1 MSDSNKDDRPQQK
14 RNATLLDLVKKNR
27 ALEIEHREIR
37 KTQEAFKESEERFR
51 LISETIHF
59 GVFEIDES
67 GSCLYTNTRWQEIFG
82 ISLVES
88 LTANWYDYLHPDDR
102 DSILKP
108 WEKSLE
114 DLKSFYRECRI
125 ITAKGDER
133 WVHFHFSPVFSDAGV
148 RYTGTVEDITARK
161 QAESDLKRAKEQ
173 AELAS
178 LAKSQF
184 LANMSHEI
192 RTPMNGVI
200 GFTDML
206 LESKLDETQKDYTL
220 TIKRCGESLLSLIN
234 DILDFSKIESG
245 ELDIEEIDFDPEL
258 LAYDV
263 CDIIRPKLTGKQIEF
278 LCHIDDQIPTCVKG
292 DPLRYRQV
300 LTNLLGNSPKF
311 TTEGEIELALNLEEE
326 TESEIKLHTTIR
338 DTGIGIPRGKIKTIF
353 EPFQQADGST
363 TRKYGGTGLG
373 LSICKQISRLMKG
386 DVWVESEEGIGST
399 FHFTAWLKKADIPE
413 PKRGNP
419 VSLQNKCVLVAD
431 DNATNLK
438 AIKKALE
445 VAGMRVFTV
454 VLGSDI
460 VPLINEMSAKGT
472 PIEIAVVDIDMPD
485 LDGYEVAALIRKSSS
500 PISDLPLIALS
511 SAMERDAKKCEK
523 AGFNG
528 FLSKPVR
535 HVKLFQMMERILALN
550 SDDKPTIQ
558 SIGATKI
565 HTQYSVREDIKHSVR
580 ILLAEDNQV
589 NQKLATLM
597 LKKAGYKVEV
607 ANNGLEAVE
616 KYTNRPDA
624 FDLIFM
630 DVQMP
635 EMDGMTATLEI
646 RAKGFK
652 KIPIVAMTANAM
664 KGDREKCIE
673 AGMNDYLTKP
683 IKREPVFEVLER
695 LVFTKE
701 IGESKKAKDIKKTK
715 ITGKTKVAQ
724 KTKALNQKV
733 KTSGRKINM
742 MDFKQMGE
750 KLGMEED
757 EFMELVDLF
766 MESGKADYE
775 RMIQAIAEGDPKNT
789 ASSAHTLAGASGNL
803 GIMEIHKLAKQI
815 ENAAAG
821 GILDGLA
828 EISAKISDLFNDI
841 EAAAKN

>member
-1 MSDSNKDDRPQQK
+1 MADSNKDDHPQRK
-14 RNATLLDLVKKNR
+14 KNTTILELVKKNR
-27 ALEIEHREIR
+27 ALELKHRDIK

-88 LTANWYDYLHPDDR
+88 LTANWYDYLYPDDR
-102 DSILKP
+102 GPILKL

-114 DLKSFYRECRI
+114 DLNSFSTECRI
-125 ITAKGDER
+125 VTAEGEER
-133 WVHFHFSPVFSDAGV
+133 WVHFHFSPVFSDAGA
-148 RYTGTVEDITARK
+148 RYTGTIEDITARK

-206 LESKLDETQKDYTL
+206 LESKLDEAQKDYTL

-263 CDIIRPKLTGKQIEF
+263 CDIVRPKLTGKPIEF

-300 LTNLLGNSPKF
+300 LTNLLGNAPKF
-311 TTEGEIELALNLEEE
+311 TTNGEIELALNLEEE

-338 DTGIGIPRGKIKTIF
+338 DTGIGIPSDKIKTIF

-373 LSICKQISRLMKG
+373 LSICKQISKLMKG
-386 DVWVESEEGIGST
+386 DVWVESEEGKGSI
-399 FHFTAWLKKADIPE
+399 FHFTARLKKTNGPE
-413 PKRGNP
+413 SRRRNP
-419 VSLQNKCVLVAD
+419 VSLQDKFVLVAD
-431 DNATNLK
+431 DNATNLEI
-438 AIKKALE
+438 IKKTLE
-445 VAGMRVFTV
+445 VIGMRVFTV
-454 VLGSDI
+454 AIGSGVLALVS
-460 VPLINEMSAKGT
+460 EMSAKGT
-472 PIEIAVVDIDMPD
+472 PIEIAVVDTDMPD
-485 LDGYEVAALIRKSSS
+485 LDGYEVATLIRKSSP

-511 SAMERDAKKCEK
+511 SAIKRDAKKCEK
-523 AGFNG
+523 AGYNG

-535 HVKLFQMMERILALN
+535 REKLFQMMERILAVKN
-550 SDDKPTIQ
+550 DDAPKIQ
-558 SIGATKI
+558 SIGSIKF
-565 HTQYSVREDIKHSVR
+565 HTQYSIREDIKHSVR
-580 ILLAEDNQV
+580 ILLVEDNLV
-589 NQKLATLM
+589 NQKLASLM
-597 LKKAGYKVEV
+597 LKRAGYKVEV
-607 ANNGLEAVE
+607 AKNGLEAVE
-616 KYTNRPDA
+616 KYINRPDD

-635 EMDGMTATLEI
+635 EMDGMTATREI

-695 LVFTKE
+695 LVFAKE
-701 IGESKKAKDIKKTK
+701 VGESKKAEDIEITEITKKTK
-715 ITGKTKVAQ
+715 VTK
-724 KTKALNQKV
+724 KTKALNKKG

-775 RMIQAIAEGDPKNT
+775 RMTQAISDGDSKLI

-803 GIMEIHKLAKQI
+803 GIMEIHKRAKQI

-821 GILDGLA
+821 GNLDGLA
-828 EISAKISDLFNDI
+828 EISAEISDLFGEI
-841 EAAAKN
+841 EAAVK